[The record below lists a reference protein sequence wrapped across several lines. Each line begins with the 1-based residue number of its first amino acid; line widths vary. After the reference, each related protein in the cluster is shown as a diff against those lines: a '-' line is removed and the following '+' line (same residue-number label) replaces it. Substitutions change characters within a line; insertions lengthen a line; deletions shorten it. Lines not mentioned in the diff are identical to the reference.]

1 MSQDDK
7 IRQREFTRNPVHVAT
22 TVCDAEGRAI
32 PGQTEE
38 LSLNGLFIRCAD
50 RLPVDSPCHVTLTLG
65 DGQARIEVQ
74 ARVASTNEAGMG
86 IAFDEMEPES
96 FAHLK
101 RLVLFNARDH
111 LEQVEA
117 EIENHVGFKARIRP

>member
-1 MSQDDK
+1 MNEEEK

-22 TVCDAEGRAI
+22 TVRDARGRAI
-32 PGQTEE
+32 PGETEE
-38 LSLNGLFIRCAD
+38 LSLNGLFIRCAEC
-50 RLPVDSPCHVTLTLG
+50 LPLDSPCHVTLTLG
-65 DGQARIEVQ
+65 DGLAHIEVD
-74 ARVASTNEAGMG
+74 ARVANVSARGMG

-101 RLVLFNARDH
+101 RLVLYNARD
-111 LEQVEA
+111 LDQVEA